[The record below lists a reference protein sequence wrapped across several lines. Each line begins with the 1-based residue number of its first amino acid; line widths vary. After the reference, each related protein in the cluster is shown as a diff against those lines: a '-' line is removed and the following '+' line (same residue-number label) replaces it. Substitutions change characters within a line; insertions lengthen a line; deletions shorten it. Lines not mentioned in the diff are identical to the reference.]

1 MKASSLVLRTR
12 RRSCYQGR
20 GDLHQARAAD
30 PDPRQLRRSTSPPSP
45 TPGWSAARC
54 SCVSTQH
61 FTWIIR
67 AEEAAS
73 QAASASAAPCRSASA
88 RGHASASGQA
98 EAAGPVSSSK
108 EDAHSELD
116 NIILICKTMDKNVD
130 TSESS

>member
-1 MKASSLVLRTR
+1 M
-12 RRSCYQGR
+12 
-20 GDLHQARAAD
+20 
-30 PDPRQLRRSTSPPSP
+30 
-45 TPGWSAARC
+45 
-54 SCVSTQH
+54 STQH

-73 QAASASAAPCRSASA
+73 QARARPVADPPPRT